1 MAHPGQVVTDPATGT
16 RIAVLKTSAETGGK
30 LLQFEETYPQGRGK
44 EANAPHLHL
53 TFDERFEVVEG
64 RAAYVVSGAKQLAE
78 AGATVVIPRGA
89 AHLNPYN
96 AGDVPLKLIHSI
108 ALDPPNARTLE
119 SFENAFDTI
128 GELARR
134 GKLDQRRQ
142 PKSFLQ
148 FALILQSLHPHS
160 YAAGV
165 PIPAQRAMLGIL
177 GGLGRLLGYRSG
189 MRDSGPASEYHF
201 LDKWF
206 IPHPIDIVFE
216 ALLHGEEY
224 PRWWGE
230 AWKRVTPI
238 GEGAAATVGAKTE
251 VIAGGFLPYTITLE
265 LEIAR
270 VERPYTIAV
279 MSRGDLEGTG
289 TWRLHEFEGGTA
301 VSYDWRVRAGK
312 PLIRRFSPIFK
323 PLFRANH
330 NWVMRRGEV
339 ALRRWLANPRRE
351 RPTASAPSVQS

>member
-1 MAHPGQVVTDPATGT
+1 
-16 RIAVLKTSAETGGK
+16 VLKTSAETGGA
-30 LLQFEETYPQGRGK
+30 LLQFEETYPPGRGK
-44 EANAPHLHL
+44 EANSPHVHL
-53 TFDERFEVVEG
+53 TFDERFEIVEG
-64 RAAYVVSGAKQLAE
+64 RAAYVVNGAERLAQ
-78 AGATVVIPRGA
+78 AGETVIIPHGA

-96 AGDVPLKLIHSI
+96 AGDTSMRVIHSI
-108 ALDPPNARTLE
+108 ALDPPNVRTLE
-119 SFENAFDTI
+119 SFENAFDTL
-128 GELARR
+128 GRLAQR
-134 GKLDQRRQ
+134 GQLNEQRH

-148 FALILQSLHPHS
+148 FAVILQSLHPHS

-165 PIPAQRAMLGIL
+165 PIPIQRAMFGLL
-177 GGLGRLLGYRSG
+177 GGLGRLLGYRASYG
-189 MRDSGPASEYHF
+189 EAGAASEYRF

-206 IPHPIDIVFE
+206 IPHPIDVVFDE
-216 ALLHGEEY
+216 LLHGEDY
-224 PRWWGE
+224 PKWWGE

-238 GEGAAATVGAKTE
+238 GGAAAAAVGAKTE

-265 LEIAR
+265 LEVAR
-270 VERPYTIAV
+270 IERPHLMSV
-279 MSRGDLEGTG
+279 VSRGDLEGTG

-339 ALRRWLANPRRE
+339 ALRRWLADPRRVA
-351 RPTASAPSVQS
+351 RAASATGTQS

>member
-1 MAHPGQVVTDPATGT
+1 MAHPGQNLTDPVTGT
-16 RIAVLKTSAETGGK
+16 RIVVLKTSAETGGK
-30 LLQFEETYPQGRGK
+30 LLQFEETYPPQRGK
-44 EANAPHLHL
+44 EANTPHIHL
-53 TFDERFEVVEG
+53 TFDERFEIVEG
-64 RAAYVVSGAKQLAE
+64 HAAYVVNGAEQFAS
-78 AGATVVIPRGA
+78 AGETLVIPRGA

-96 AGDVPLKLIHSI
+96 AGDTPMRMIHSI
-108 ALDPPNARTLE
+108 ALDPPNVRTLE
-119 SFENAFDTI
+119 SFENAFDTLGLLAQR
-128 GELARR
+128 GELNE
-134 GKLDQRRQ
+134 QRH

-148 FALILQSLHPHS
+148 FAVILRSLHPHS

-165 PIPAQRAMLGIL
+165 PIPVQRAMFGLL
-177 GGLGRLLGYRSG
+177 GGLGRLLGYRTSYSEEG
-189 MRDSGPASEYHF
+189 VATEYHF

-206 IPHPIDIVFE
+206 IPHPIDVVFE
-216 ALLHGEEY
+216 ELLHGEDY

-238 GEGAAATVGAKTE
+238 GDTTAATIGAKTE

-265 LEIAR
+265 LEVAR
-270 VERPYTIAV
+270 VERPHLISV
-279 MSRGDLEGTG
+279 VSRGDLEGTG

-312 PLIRRFSPIFK
+312 PLIRRFSPIVK

-339 ALRRWLANPRRE
+339 ALQRWLANPQRAARA
-351 RPTASAPSVQS
+351 AST

>member
-1 MAHPGQVVTDPATGT
+1 MAHPEQVATDPVTGT
-16 RIAVLKTSAETGGK
+16 RIVVLKTSAETGGK
-30 LLQFEETYPQGRGK
+30 LLQFEETYPPGRGK

-53 TFDERFEVVEG
+53 TFDERFEIVEG
-64 RAAYVVSGAKQLAE
+64 RAAYVVNGAEQFAE
-78 AGATVVIPRGA
+78 AGAVLVIPRGA

-96 AGDVPLKLIHSI
+96 AGDEPMQMIHSI
-108 ALDPPNARTLE
+108 ALNPPNVRTLE
-119 SFENAFDTI
+119 SFENAFDTLVQ
-128 GELARR
+128 LAQH
-134 GKLDQRRQ
+134 DQLNEQRH

-148 FALILQSLHPHS
+148 FAVILQSLHPHS

-165 PIPAQRAMLGIL
+165 PIPIQRTMFGLL

-189 MRDSGPASEYHF
+189 IRDSGPAVEYRF

-206 IPHPIDIVFE
+206 IPHPIDMVFE
-216 ALLHGEEY
+216 ALLHGEDY
-224 PRWWGE
+224 PKWWGE

-238 GEGAAATVGAKTE
+238 GEVTAATVGAKTR

-265 LEIAR
+265 LEVAR
-270 VERPYTIAV
+270 IEAPHLLSVT
-279 MSRGDLEGTG
+279 SRGDLEGTG
-289 TWRLHEFEGGTA
+289 TWRLCEFEGGTA

-339 ALRRWLANPRRE
+339 ALQRWLSNPE
-351 RPTASAPSVQS
+351 RMARAASI

>member
-1 MAHPGQVVTDPATGT
+1 MAHPGQALIDPVTGT
-16 RIAVLKTSAETGGK
+16 RIVMLATSAETGGK
-30 LLQFEETYPQGRGK
+30 LLQFEETYPPERGK

-53 TFDERFEVVEG
+53 TFDERFEIVEG
-64 RAAYVVSGAKQLAE
+64 RAACVVDGVERFAQ
-78 AGATVVIPRGA
+78 AGETLVIPRGA

-96 AGDVPLKLIHSI
+96 VGAAPLKLIHSI
-108 ALDPPNARTLE
+108 ALDPPDVRTLE
-119 SFENAFDTI
+119 SFENAFDTL

-134 GKLDQRRQ
+134 GELNQQRQ

-148 FALILQSLHPHS
+148 FAVILRSLHPHS
-160 YAAGV
+160 YAAGA
-165 PIPAQRAMLGIL
+165 PIPLQRIMLGIL
-177 GGLGRLLGYRSG
+177 GGLGRLLGYRAG
-189 MRDSGPASEYHF
+189 PGDSGPAAEYRF

-206 IPHPIDIVFE
+206 IPQPIDVVFE
-216 ALLHGEEY
+216 ALLHGADY
-224 PRWWGE
+224 PKWWGE

-238 GEGAAATVGAKTE
+238 GDAAAATVGAKTE
-251 VIAGGFLPYTITLE
+251 VIAGGFLPYTIALE
-265 LEIAR
+265 LEVAR
-270 VERPYTIAV
+270 IERPHLLAV
-279 MSRGDLEGTG
+279 ASRGDLEGTG

-339 ALRRWLANPRRE
+339 ALRRWLADSRAA
-351 RPTASAPSVQS
+351 RPEAV

>member
-1 MAHPGQVVTDPATGT
+1 MAHSGQVVTDPVIGT
-16 RIAVLKTSAETGGK
+16 RIVVLKTSAETGGK
-30 LLQFEETYPQGRGK
+30 LLQFEETYPPGRGK
-44 EANAPHLHL
+44 EANSLHRHL
-53 TFDERFEVVEG
+53 TFDERFEIVEG
-64 RAAYVVSGAKQLAE
+64 RAAYVVNGAEQFAE
-78 AGATVVIPRGA
+78 AGATLVVPRGA

-96 AGDVPLKLIHSI
+96 AGDAPLKLIHSI
-108 ALDPPNARTLE
+108 ALDPPNVRTLE

-128 GELARR
+128 AELAQR
-134 GKLDQRRQ
+134 GKLNQQRH
-142 PKSFLQ
+142 PKSFLH
-148 FALILQSLHPHS
+148 FAVILQSLHPHS

-165 PIPAQRAMLGIL
+165 PIRAQRAMFGLL

-189 MRDSGPASEYHF
+189 NRDSGPSSEYRF

-206 IPHPIDIVFE
+206 IPHPIDTVFE
-216 ALLHGEEY
+216 ALLHGQDY
-224 PRWWGE
+224 PKWWGE

-238 GEGAAATVGAKTE
+238 GESAATMIGAKTE

-265 LEIAR
+265 LEVAHI
-270 VERPYTIAV
+270 ERPTMIAV
-279 MSRGDLEGTG
+279 VSRGDLEGTG

-312 PLIRRFSPIFK
+312 PLIRRFSPLFK

-339 ALRRWLANPRRE
+339 ALRRWLSNPDRVARA
-351 RPTASAPSVQS
+351 ASATIR

>member
-1 MAHPGQVVTDPATGT
+1 MAYPGQVVTDAVTGT
-16 RIAVLKTSAETGGK
+16 RIVVLKTSAETGGK
-30 LLQFEETYPQGRGK
+30 LLQFEETYPPGRGK

-53 TFDERFEVVEG
+53 TFDERFEIVEG
-64 RAAYVVSGAKQLAE
+64 RAAYVVNGAEQFAE
-78 AGATVVIPRGA
+78 ASATLVIPRGA

-96 AGDVPLKLIHSI
+96 AGGAPLNLIHSI
-108 ALDPPNARTLE
+108 ALDPPNVRTLE

-128 GELARR
+128 GQLAQR
-134 GKLDQRRQ
+134 GQLNRRRQ
-142 PKSFLQ
+142 PKGFLQ
-148 FALILQSLHPHS
+148 FAVILQSLHPHS
-160 YAAGV
+160 YAAGI
-165 PIPAQRAMLGIL
+165 PIPAQQVIFGLL

-189 MRDSGPASEYHF
+189 HGDAGPASEYRF

-206 IPHPIDIVFE
+206 IPHPIDVVFE
-216 ALLHGEEY
+216 ALLHGEDY
-224 PRWWGE
+224 PKWWGE
-230 AWKRVTPI
+230 AWKRITPI
-238 GEGAAATVGAKTE
+238 GANPAATVGAKTE

-265 LEIAR
+265 LEVAQ
-270 VERPYTIAV
+270 VERPNMIAV
-279 MSRGDLEGTG
+279 LSRGDLEGTG

-339 ALRRWLANPRRE
+339 ALRRWLANPDRVIRA
-351 RPTASAPSVQS
+351 TST